1 MKQISILF
9 MCLFCSM
16 LTMAQTTESI
26 TINGASSEGFITNI
40 SFSGNDAM
48 VTYENGTQQTID
60 MAGLSI
66 DFDYVALLDDADD
79 DQTSTMMNTFGG
91 KDVNVEL
98 SRPIASGQW
107 NTLCVPFNMSAEQIE
122 SVFGAGTSV
131 AVFSNAENDVVNFST
146 ANEITAGIPCIL
158 YPANTVNKIS
168 LSNIPL
174 KNFLAPGSVK
184 STDYTFVGTL
194 ATTSPA
200 GTIFYFAN
208 GNQIKKLTADGSIK
222 AFRAYFASNGQEAR
236 LFSVDG
242 IITAINTIKDE
253 IQPDNTPAYNISGQR
268 VSKDYKGIV
277 IKNGKKAIIQ

>member
-1 MKQISILF
+1 

-91 KDVNVEL
+91 KEVNVEL

-107 NTLCVPFNMSAEQIE
+107 NTLCVPFNMSADQIE

-174 KNFLAPGSVK
+174 KNFLAPGNVK

-208 GNQIKKLTADGSIK
+208 GNQIKKLTAEGSIK

>member
-79 DQTSTMMNTFGG
+79 DLTSTMMNTFGG
-91 KDVNVEL
+91 KEVNVEL

-107 NTLCVPFNMSAEQIE
+107 NTLCVPFNMSADQIE

-253 IQPDNTPAYNISGQR
+253 IQPDNSPAYNISGQR

>member
-1 MKQISILF
+1 MKRIGLLF
-9 MCLFCSM
+9 AGLLCCGMMS
-16 LTMAQTTESI
+16 AQTMEAVTVDGAASDGFVTSI
-26 TINGASSEGFITNI
+26 TFQGNNVELTRE
-40 SFSGNDAM
+40 SG
-48 VTYENGTQQTID
+48 QTETVD
-60 MAGLSI
+60 MAGLNI

-91 KDVNVEL
+91 KEVNVEL

-208 GNQIKKLTADGSIK
+208 GNQIKELTADGSIK
-222 AFRAYFASNGQEAR
+222 AFRAYIASNGQEAR

-253 IQPDNTPAYNISGQR
+253 IRPDNTPAYNISGQR

>member
-91 KDVNVEL
+91 KEVNVEL

-107 NTLCVPFNMSAEQIE
+107 NTLCVPFNMSADQIE

-253 IQPDNTPAYNISGQR
+253 IQPDNSPAYNISGQR
-268 VSKDYKGIV
+268 VSKNYKGIV

>member
-91 KDVNVEL
+91 KEVNVEL

-107 NTLCVPFNMSAEQIE
+107 NTLCVPFNMSADQIE

-268 VSKDYKGIV
+268 VSKNYKGIV

>member
-48 VTYENGTQQTID
+48 VTYENGTPQTID

-66 DFDYVALLDDADD
+66 DFNYVALLDDADD

-91 KDVNVEL
+91 KEVNVEL

-107 NTLCVPFNMSAEQIE
+107 NTLCVPFNMSADQIE

-268 VSKDYKGIV
+268 VSKNYKGIV

>member
-1 MKQISILF
+1 

-66 DFDYVALLDDADD
+66 DFNYVALLDDADD
-79 DQTSTMMNTFGG
+79 DLTSTMMNTFGG
-91 KDVNVEL
+91 KEVNVEL

-107 NTLCVPFNMSAEQIE
+107 NTLCVPFNMSADQIE

-253 IQPDNTPAYNISGQR
+253 IQPDNSPAYNISGQR

>member
-1 MKQISILF
+1 

-66 DFDYVALLDDADD
+66 DFDYVALLDDADE

-91 KDVNVEL
+91 KEVNVEL

-107 NTLCVPFNMSAEQIE
+107 NTLCVPFNMSADQIE

-253 IQPDNTPAYNISGQR
+253 IQPDNSPAYNISGQR
-268 VSKDYKGIV
+268 VSKNYKGIV

>member
-253 IQPDNTPAYNISGQR
+253 IQPDNSPAYNISGQR

>member
-1 MKQISILF
+1 

-79 DQTSTMMNTFGG
+79 DLTSTMMSTFGG

-107 NTLCVPFNMSAEQIE
+107 NTLCVPFNMSADQIE

>member
-1 MKQISILF
+1 
-9 MCLFCSM
+9 M

-91 KDVNVEL
+91 KEVNVEL

-107 NTLCVPFNMSAEQIE
+107 NTLCVPFNMSADQIE

-253 IQPDNTPAYNISGQR
+253 IQPDNSPAYNISGQR

>member
-1 MKQISILF
+1 

-48 VTYENGTQQTID
+48 VTYENGTPQTID

-222 AFRAYFASNGQEAR
+222 AFRAYIASNGQEAR

-253 IQPDNTPAYNISGQR
+253 IQPDNSPAYNISGQR

>member
-1 MKQISILF
+1 

-79 DQTSTMMNTFGG
+79 NLTSTMMNTFGG
-91 KDVNVEL
+91 KEVNVEL

-107 NTLCVPFNMSAEQIE
+107 NTLCVPFNMSADQIE

>member
-79 DQTSTMMNTFGG
+79 DLTSTMMNTFGG
-91 KDVNVEL
+91 KEVNVEL

-107 NTLCVPFNMSAEQIE
+107 NTLCVPFNMSADQIE

>member
-1 MKQISILF
+1 

-66 DFDYVALLDDADD
+66 DFNYVALLDDADD
-79 DQTSTMMNTFGG
+79 DLTSTMMNTFGG
-91 KDVNVEL
+91 KEVNVEL

-107 NTLCVPFNMSAEQIE
+107 NTLCVPFNMSADQIE

-268 VSKDYKGIV
+268 VSKNYKGIV

>member
-91 KDVNVEL
+91 KEVNVEL

-253 IQPDNTPAYNISGQR
+253 IQPDNSPAYNISGQR

>member
-1 MKQISILF
+1 

-66 DFDYVALLDDADD
+66 DFDYVALLDEADD
-79 DQTSTMMNTFGG
+79 DLTSTMMNTFGG
-91 KDVNVEL
+91 KEVNVEL

-253 IQPDNTPAYNISGQR
+253 IQPDNSPAYNISGQR
-268 VSKDYKGIV
+268 VSKNYKGIV

>member
-1 MKQISILF
+1 

-91 KDVNVEL
+91 KEVNVEL

-107 NTLCVPFNMSAEQIE
+107 NTLCVPFNMSADQIE

-253 IQPDNTPAYNISGQR
+253 IQPNNTPAYNISGQR

>member
-1 MKQISILF
+1 

-40 SFSGNDAM
+40 SFSGNHAM
-48 VTYENGTQQTID
+48 VTYENGTPQTID

-91 KDVNVEL
+91 KEVNVEL

-107 NTLCVPFNMSAEQIE
+107 NTLCVPFNMSADQIE

-208 GNQIKKLTADGSIK
+208 GNQIKKLTAEGSIK

-253 IQPDNTPAYNISGQR
+253 IQPNNTPAYNISGQR

>member
-79 DQTSTMMNTFGG
+79 EQTSTMMNTFGG
-91 KDVNVEL
+91 KEVNVEL

-107 NTLCVPFNMSAEQIE
+107 NTLCVPFNMSADQIE

-168 LSNIPL
+168 LSNIPM

>member
-1 MKQISILF
+1 MNGLGN
-9 MCLFCSM
+9 L
-16 LTMAQTTESI
+16 AQTFRSVILGVERHHHCGQCFGSTDVRC
-26 TINGASSEGFITNI
+26 GFLA
-40 SFSGNDAM
+40 F
-48 VTYENGTQQTID
+48 D
-60 MAGLSI
+60 MLFAGLQCQAI
-66 DFDYVALLDDADD
+66 CGALVQVFTQSDDAPGQFAFVFIACSHISGGRSTKAHRQSEALRCAADD
-79 DQTSTMMNTFGG
+79 IGIQRSEQTQSHKVGNHR
-91 KDVNVEL
+91 NL
-98 SRPIASGQW
+98 QSG
-107 NTLCVPFNMSAEQIE
+107 
-122 SVFGAGTSV
+122 SV

-208 GNQIKKLTADGSIK
+208 GNQIKKLTAEGSIK

>member
-1 MKQISILF
+1 

-48 VTYENGTQQTID
+48 VTYENGTPQTID

-79 DQTSTMMNTFGG
+79 NLTSTMMNTFGG
-91 KDVNVEL
+91 KEVNVEL

-107 NTLCVPFNMSAEQIE
+107 NTLCVPFNMSADQIE

-208 GNQIKKLTADGSIK
+208 GNQIKKLTAEGSIK

>member
-1 MKQISILF
+1 

-79 DQTSTMMNTFGG
+79 DLTSTMMNTFGG
-91 KDVNVEL
+91 KEVNVEL

-208 GNQIKKLTADGSIK
+208 GNQIKELTADGSIK
-222 AFRAYFASNGQEAR
+222 AFRAYIASNGQEAR

>member
-1 MKQISILF
+1 
-9 MCLFCSM
+9 
-16 LTMAQTTESI
+16 
-26 TINGASSEGFITNI
+26 
-40 SFSGNDAM
+40 M

-79 DQTSTMMNTFGG
+79 DLTSTMMNTFGG
-91 KDVNVEL
+91 KEVNVEL

-107 NTLCVPFNMSAEQIE
+107 NTLCVPFNMSADQIE

-222 AFRAYFASNGQEAR
+222 AFRAYIASNGQEAR

>member
-1 MKQISILF
+1 
-9 MCLFCSM
+9 M

-79 DQTSTMMNTFGG
+79 NLTSTMMNTFGG
-91 KDVNVEL
+91 KEVNVEL

-107 NTLCVPFNMSAEQIE
+107 NTLCVPFNMSADQIE

-208 GNQIKKLTADGSIK
+208 GNQIKKLTAEGSIK

>member
-91 KDVNVEL
+91 KEVNVEL

>member
-1 MKQISILF
+1 

-79 DQTSTMMNTFGG
+79 DLTSTMMNTFGG
-91 KDVNVEL
+91 KEVNVEL

-107 NTLCVPFNMSAEQIE
+107 NTLCVPFNMSADQIE

-253 IQPDNTPAYNISGQR
+253 IQPDNSPAYNISGQR
-268 VSKDYKGIV
+268 VSKNYKGIV

>member
-1 MKQISILF
+1 

-79 DQTSTMMNTFGG
+79 DLTSTMMNTFGG
-91 KDVNVEL
+91 KEVNVEL

-253 IQPDNTPAYNISGQR
+253 IQPDNSPAYNISGQR

>member
-1 MKQISILF
+1 

-91 KDVNVEL
+91 KEVNVEL

-253 IQPDNTPAYNISGQR
+253 IQPDNSPAYNISGQR
-268 VSKDYKGIV
+268 VSKNYKGIV

>member
-79 DQTSTMMNTFGG
+79 DLTSTMMNTFGG
-91 KDVNVEL
+91 KEVNVEL

-253 IQPDNTPAYNISGQR
+253 IQPDNSPAYNISGQR

>member
-60 MAGLSI
+60 MTGLSI

-79 DQTSTMMNTFGG
+79 DLTSTMMNTFGG
-91 KDVNVEL
+91 KEVNVEL

-107 NTLCVPFNMSAEQIE
+107 NTLCVPFNMSADQIE

>member
-1 MKQISILF
+1 

-79 DQTSTMMNTFGG
+79 DLTSTMMSTFGG

-184 STDYTFVGTL
+184 GTDYTFVGTL

-208 GNQIKKLTADGSIK
+208 GNQIKELTADGSIK
-222 AFRAYFASNGQEAR
+222 AFRAYIASNGQEAR

-253 IQPDNTPAYNISGQR
+253 IQPDNSPAYNISGQR

>member
-1 MKQISILF
+1 MTQISILF

-79 DQTSTMMNTFGG
+79 DLTSTMMNTFGG
-91 KDVNVEL
+91 KEVNVEL

-107 NTLCVPFNMSAEQIE
+107 NTLCVPFNMSADQIE

-146 ANEITAGIPCIL
+146 ANEITACIPCIL

>member
-1 MKQISILF
+1 

-91 KDVNVEL
+91 KEVNVEL
-98 SRPIASGQW
+98 SRPIANGQW
-107 NTLCVPFNMSAEQIE
+107 NTLCVPFNMSADQIE

-268 VSKDYKGIV
+268 VSKNYKGIV

>member
-1 MKQISILF
+1 

-91 KDVNVEL
+91 KEVNVEL

-107 NTLCVPFNMSAEQIE
+107 NTLCVPFNMSADQIE

-268 VSKDYKGIV
+268 VSKNYKGIV

>member
-1 MKQISILF
+1 
-9 MCLFCSM
+9 
-16 LTMAQTTESI
+16 
-26 TINGASSEGFITNI
+26 
-40 SFSGNDAM
+40 
-48 VTYENGTQQTID
+48 
-60 MAGLSI
+60 
-66 DFDYVALLDDADD
+66 LLDDADD

-91 KDVNVEL
+91 KEVNVEL

-107 NTLCVPFNMSAEQIE
+107 NTLCVPFNMSADQIE

>member
-1 MKQISILF
+1 

-79 DQTSTMMNTFGG
+79 NLTSTMMSTFGG
-91 KDVNVEL
+91 KEVNVEL

-208 GNQIKKLTADGSIK
+208 GNQIKKLTAEGSIK

-253 IQPDNTPAYNISGQR
+253 IQPDNSPAYNISGQR

>member
-1 MKQISILF
+1 

-16 LTMAQTTESI
+16 LTVAQTTESI

-79 DQTSTMMNTFGG
+79 DLTSTMMNTFGG
-91 KDVNVEL
+91 KEVNVEL

-107 NTLCVPFNMSAEQIE
+107 NTLCVPFNMSADQIE

-253 IQPDNTPAYNISGQR
+253 IQPDNSPAYNISGQR
-268 VSKDYKGIV
+268 VSKNYKGIV

>member
-1 MKQISILF
+1 

-79 DQTSTMMNTFGG
+79 DLTSTMMNTFGG
-91 KDVNVEL
+91 KEVNVEL

-107 NTLCVPFNMSAEQIE
+107 NTLCVPFNMSADQIE

-200 GTIFYFAN
+200 GTIYYFAN

-253 IQPDNTPAYNISGQR
+253 IQPDNSPAYNISGQR
-268 VSKDYKGIV
+268 VSKNYKGIV

>member
-79 DQTSTMMNTFGG
+79 NLTSTMMNTFGG
-91 KDVNVEL
+91 KEVNVEL

-107 NTLCVPFNMSAEQIE
+107 NTLCVPFNMSADQIE

-208 GNQIKKLTADGSIK
+208 GNQIKKLTAEGSIK